1 MWLGFYKS
9 DVIGKEL
16 VVNGDFSDGEA
27 DWVFGSNWSVVD
39 KEAVVSG
46 LGNNEEIY
54 QSNNMISGNL
64 YEITLDVSNFS
75 IGTGSCYVTNS
86 NYSDFLTITNN
97 GSYVYRYIATNN
109 TLFIRR
115 KSNATFNID
124 NISVKEV
131 TQFVKDKSSNSND
144 AKLFTGKALI
154 CNGNDYVDFGSDINN
169 DGTIWTCSLWL
180 SNYVSTSTSFIIG
193 DDTRRNIGLN
203 NGSGNVFY
211 RSEDNT
217 YNTFNYTDYNT
228 DVVEARRLVFSS
240 NGTTISLYVN
250 GDLIDTITPSST
262 NLKVSRL
269 MAGYNTTSFMT
280 NGTASDFQIYNA
292 AWDSDDALFD
302 YNNPNHLVTDNPN
315 TTLTLSNLSAYYAL
329 SEGSGSF
336 AYNSATPL
344 GSEVVVNG
352 DFDGVV
358 DGTDVSTLTNWYVNG
373 TPTSTDV
380 VNEEMV
386 IVAAAI
392 GDGARYNLSTTVG
405 LTYHLTF
412 NASGDLGASGVN
424 IQSLGDVS
432 TLGGVGRKT
441 FTALSTT
448 TKVYFRAGNNEI
460 GTTNYDNISAKEV
473 SSGTITGATY
483 DDQQPTIPQLGLM
496 DWAKSTIGSDEVTLI
511 QAPNNKGYDILGNS
525 LRLRERGFNLDG
537 SGYAEVSDD
546 NSIDMISQFTISLWL
561 KPYVTYDSSMST
573 YTGVVSKAST
583 GDSYAV
589 SFTNSGVI
597 NIGTTGGN
605 IQSTKNSWS
614 ADTWVNIVATYR
626 AVNGVYSGEMYI
638 DNSLEV
644 LSNDSYDAMIGSV
657 DPLLVGKGGSANFK
671 GIIDEVLLYDRAL
684 TSKEVSTNYKT
695 SLNAHKV
702 GSAFSTEFSSEFG
715 F

>member
-1 MWLGFYKS
+1 MINIIQNSIGALAKRLGIVTKNLQMWLGFYKS

-144 AKLFTGKALI
+144 AELFTGKALSF
-154 CNGNDYVDFGSDINN
+154 NGNDAVSDFGNPNINLKSICFWVNLDTTTEQIFNLTSTHNITASSGVITLGGAWSNSNVYVDGVATTTIGTTPQRVVVTTDTNILVNDLEFARIGSDY
-169 DGTIWTCSLWL
+169 GSLDL
-180 SNYVSTSTSFIIG
+180 S
-193 DDTRRNIGLN
+193 
-203 NGSGNVFY
+203 
-211 RSEDNT
+211 
-217 YNTFNYTDYNT
+217 
-228 DVVEARRLVFSS
+228 DV
-240 NGTTISLYVN
+240 
-250 GDLIDTITPSST
+250 
-262 NLKVSRL
+262 
-269 MAGYNTTSFMT
+269 
-280 NGTASDFQIYNA
+280 QIYDA
-292 AWDSDDALFD
+292 EFTLADALLD
-302 YNNPNHLVTDNPN
+302 YNNPNHLIIDTDSSIA
-315 TTLTLSNLSAYYAL
+315 LSNLVGYWAL
-329 SEGSGSF
+329 SEGSGSI
-336 AYNSATPL
+336 AYDSSGGGN
-344 GSEVVVNG
+344 
-352 DFDGVV
+352 
-358 DGTDVSTLTNWYVNG
+358 NG
-373 TPTSTDV
+373 T
-380 VNEEMV
+380 
-386 IVAAAI
+386 
-392 GDGARYNLSTTVG
+392 
-405 LTYHLTF
+405 
-412 NASGDLGASGVN
+412 
-424 IQSLGDVS
+424 
-432 TLGGVGRKT
+432 
-441 FTALSTT
+441 
-448 TKVYFRAGNNEI
+448 
-460 GTTNYDNISAKEV
+460 IS
-473 SSGTITGATY
+473 GATY

-496 DWAKSTIGSDEVTLI
+496 DWAKSTPVANEVTLI

-537 SGYAEVSDD
+537 SGYAEVADD
-546 NSIDMISQFTISLWL
+546 DSIDMISQFTISLWL

-573 YTGVVSKAST
+573 YTGVISKAST

>member
-144 AKLFTGKALI
+144 AELFTGKALSF
-154 CNGNDYVDFGSDINN
+154 NGNDAVSDFGNPNINLKSICFWVNLDTTTEQIFNLTSTHNITASSGVITLGGAWSNSNVYVDGVATTTIGTTPQRVVVTTDTNILVNDLEFARIGSDY
-169 DGTIWTCSLWL
+169 GSLDL
-180 SNYVSTSTSFIIG
+180 S
-193 DDTRRNIGLN
+193 
-203 NGSGNVFY
+203 
-211 RSEDNT
+211 
-217 YNTFNYTDYNT
+217 
-228 DVVEARRLVFSS
+228 DV
-240 NGTTISLYVN
+240 
-250 GDLIDTITPSST
+250 
-262 NLKVSRL
+262 
-269 MAGYNTTSFMT
+269 
-280 NGTASDFQIYNA
+280 QIYDA
-292 AWDSDDALFD
+292 EFTLADALLD
-302 YNNPNHLVTDNPN
+302 YNNPNHLIIDTDSSIA
-315 TTLTLSNLSAYYAL
+315 LSNLVGYWAL
-329 SEGSGSF
+329 SEGSGSI
-336 AYNSATPL
+336 AYDSSGGGN
-344 GSEVVVNG
+344 
-352 DFDGVV
+352 
-358 DGTDVSTLTNWYVNG
+358 NG
-373 TPTSTDV
+373 T
-380 VNEEMV
+380 
-386 IVAAAI
+386 
-392 GDGARYNLSTTVG
+392 
-405 LTYHLTF
+405 
-412 NASGDLGASGVN
+412 
-424 IQSLGDVS
+424 
-432 TLGGVGRKT
+432 
-441 FTALSTT
+441 
-448 TKVYFRAGNNEI
+448 
-460 GTTNYDNISAKEV
+460 IS
-473 SSGTITGATY
+473 GATY

-496 DWAKSTIGSDEVTLI
+496 DWAKSTPVANEVTLI

-537 SGYAEVSDD
+537 SGYAEVADD
-546 NSIDMISQFTISLWL
+546 DSIDMISQFTISLWL

-573 YTGVVSKAST
+573 YTGVISKAST

>member
-27 DWVFGSNWSVVD
+27 DWGFGSNWSVVD

-144 AKLFTGKALI
+144 AELFTGKALSF
-154 CNGNDYVDFGSDINN
+154 NGNDAVSDFGNPNINLKSICFWVNLDTTTEQIFNLTSTHNITASSGVITLGGAWSNSNVYVDGVATTTIGTTPQRVVVTTDTNILVNDLEFARIGSDY
-169 DGTIWTCSLWL
+169 GSLDL
-180 SNYVSTSTSFIIG
+180 S
-193 DDTRRNIGLN
+193 
-203 NGSGNVFY
+203 
-211 RSEDNT
+211 
-217 YNTFNYTDYNT
+217 
-228 DVVEARRLVFSS
+228 DV
-240 NGTTISLYVN
+240 
-250 GDLIDTITPSST
+250 
-262 NLKVSRL
+262 
-269 MAGYNTTSFMT
+269 
-280 NGTASDFQIYNA
+280 QIYDA
-292 AWDSDDALFD
+292 EFTLADALLD
-302 YNNPNHLVTDNPN
+302 YNNPNHLIIDTDSSIA
-315 TTLTLSNLSAYYAL
+315 LSNLVGYWAL
-329 SEGSGSF
+329 SEGSGSI
-336 AYNSATPL
+336 AYDSSGGGN
-344 GSEVVVNG
+344 
-352 DFDGVV
+352 
-358 DGTDVSTLTNWYVNG
+358 NG
-373 TPTSTDV
+373 T
-380 VNEEMV
+380 
-386 IVAAAI
+386 
-392 GDGARYNLSTTVG
+392 
-405 LTYHLTF
+405 
-412 NASGDLGASGVN
+412 
-424 IQSLGDVS
+424 
-432 TLGGVGRKT
+432 
-441 FTALSTT
+441 
-448 TKVYFRAGNNEI
+448 
-460 GTTNYDNISAKEV
+460 IS
-473 SSGTITGATY
+473 GATY

-496 DWAKSTIGSDEVTLI
+496 DWAKSTPVANEVTLI

-537 SGYAEVSDD
+537 SGYAEVADD
-546 NSIDMISQFTISLWL
+546 DSIDMISQFTISLWL

-573 YTGVVSKAST
+573 YTGVISKAST

>member
-1 MWLGFYKS
+1 MIIRLTNTIGAIGRRLGIVTKNLQMWLGFYKS

-144 AKLFTGKALI
+144 AELFTGKALSF
-154 CNGNDYVDFGSDINN
+154 NGNDAVSDFGNPNINLKSICFWVNLDTTTEQVFNLTSTHNITASSGVITLGGAWSNSNVYVDGVATTTIGTTPQRVVVTTDTNILVNDLEFARIGSDY
-169 DGTIWTCSLWL
+169 GSLDL
-180 SNYVSTSTSFIIG
+180 S
-193 DDTRRNIGLN
+193 
-203 NGSGNVFY
+203 
-211 RSEDNT
+211 
-217 YNTFNYTDYNT
+217 
-228 DVVEARRLVFSS
+228 DV
-240 NGTTISLYVN
+240 
-250 GDLIDTITPSST
+250 
-262 NLKVSRL
+262 
-269 MAGYNTTSFMT
+269 
-280 NGTASDFQIYNA
+280 QIYDA
-292 AWDSDDALFD
+292 EFTLADALLD
-302 YNNPNHLVTDNPN
+302 YNNPNHLIIDTDSSIA
-315 TTLTLSNLSAYYAL
+315 LSNLVGYWAL
-329 SEGSGSF
+329 SEGSGSI
-336 AYNSATPL
+336 AYDSSGGGN
-344 GSEVVVNG
+344 
-352 DFDGVV
+352 
-358 DGTDVSTLTNWYVNG
+358 NG
-373 TPTSTDV
+373 T
-380 VNEEMV
+380 
-386 IVAAAI
+386 
-392 GDGARYNLSTTVG
+392 
-405 LTYHLTF
+405 
-412 NASGDLGASGVN
+412 
-424 IQSLGDVS
+424 
-432 TLGGVGRKT
+432 
-441 FTALSTT
+441 
-448 TKVYFRAGNNEI
+448 
-460 GTTNYDNISAKEV
+460 IS
-473 SSGTITGATY
+473 GATY

-537 SGYAEVSDD
+537 SGYAEVADD
-546 NSIDMISQFTISLWL
+546 DSIDMISQFTISLWL

-573 YTGVVSKAST
+573 YTGVISKAST

>member
-1 MWLGFYKS
+1 MINIIQNSIGALAKRLVIVTKNLQMWLGFYKS

-27 DWVFGSNWSVVD
+27 DWGFGSNWSVVD

-54 QSNNMISGNL
+54 QSTNMISGNL

-144 AKLFTGKALI
+144 AELFTGKALSF
-154 CNGNDYVDFGSDINN
+154 NGNDAVSDFGNPNINLKSICFWVNLDTTTEQIFNLTSTHNITASSGVITLGGAWSNSNVYVDGVATTTIGTTPQRVVVTTDTNILVNDLEFARIGSDY
-169 DGTIWTCSLWL
+169 GSLDL
-180 SNYVSTSTSFIIG
+180 S
-193 DDTRRNIGLN
+193 
-203 NGSGNVFY
+203 
-211 RSEDNT
+211 
-217 YNTFNYTDYNT
+217 
-228 DVVEARRLVFSS
+228 DV
-240 NGTTISLYVN
+240 
-250 GDLIDTITPSST
+250 
-262 NLKVSRL
+262 
-269 MAGYNTTSFMT
+269 
-280 NGTASDFQIYNA
+280 QIYDA
-292 AWDSDDALFD
+292 EFTLADALLD
-302 YNNPNHLVTDNPN
+302 YNNPNHLIIDTDSSIA
-315 TTLTLSNLSAYYAL
+315 LSNLVGYWAL
-329 SEGSGSF
+329 SEGSGSI
-336 AYNSATPL
+336 AYDSSGGGN
-344 GSEVVVNG
+344 
-352 DFDGVV
+352 
-358 DGTDVSTLTNWYVNG
+358 NG
-373 TPTSTDV
+373 T
-380 VNEEMV
+380 
-386 IVAAAI
+386 
-392 GDGARYNLSTTVG
+392 
-405 LTYHLTF
+405 
-412 NASGDLGASGVN
+412 
-424 IQSLGDVS
+424 
-432 TLGGVGRKT
+432 
-441 FTALSTT
+441 
-448 TKVYFRAGNNEI
+448 
-460 GTTNYDNISAKEV
+460 IS
-473 SSGTITGATY
+473 GATY

-496 DWAKSTIGSDEVTLI
+496 DWAKSTPVANEVTLI

-537 SGYAEVSDD
+537 SGYAEVADD
-546 NSIDMISQFTISLWL
+546 DSIDMISQFTISLWL

-573 YTGVVSKAST
+573 YTGVISKAST